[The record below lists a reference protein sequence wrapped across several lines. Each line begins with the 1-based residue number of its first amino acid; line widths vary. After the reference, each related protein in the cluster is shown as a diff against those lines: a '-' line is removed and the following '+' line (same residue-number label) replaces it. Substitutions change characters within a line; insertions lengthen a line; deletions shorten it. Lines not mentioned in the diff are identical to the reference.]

1 MDEKTKRRLGIA
13 LFMLGVV
20 ICIVNGILVIGH
32 YLVGWP
38 ITSFPSV
45 IGVAFLV
52 IGLGTAYKKRKN

>member
-20 ICIVNGILVIGH
+20 ICIVNGIFVIIH
-32 YLVGWP
+32 YLVGLP

-45 IGVAFLV
+45 IGVAFLI
-52 IGLGTAYKKRKN
+52 IGLGTVHKKRKN